1 MKKTKNWK
9 TSVDRLSNLLILFY
23 QQLTEAGAHGS
34 NGAFA
39 RALVDWALRPGFA
52 IVTIPARPTVD
63 EHALVRDLTDATVT
77 ADHAQVLCTLPLLP
91 TFKDDSTS
99 AILVY
104 LEKKN
109 TETAKTRDKER
120 ISIPWLPQANIP
132 KCCESLI
139 LKMQLPRLHLKS
151 FTGKWKREISI
162 SRLNRNYSN
171 SFVDTRCI
179 ALYS

>member
-23 QQLTEAGAHGS
+23 QQLTEGGAPGS
-34 NGAFA
+34 SGAFA

-104 LEKKN
+104 LEK
-109 TETAKTRDKER
+109 AKTRDKER

-132 KCCESLI
+132 KFCESLI
-139 LKMQLPRLHLKS
+139 LKMQRNPAASLPV
-151 FTGKWKREISI
+151 KRKGQ
-162 SRLNRNYSN
+162 
-171 SFVDTRCI
+171 C
-179 ALYS
+179 LYLV